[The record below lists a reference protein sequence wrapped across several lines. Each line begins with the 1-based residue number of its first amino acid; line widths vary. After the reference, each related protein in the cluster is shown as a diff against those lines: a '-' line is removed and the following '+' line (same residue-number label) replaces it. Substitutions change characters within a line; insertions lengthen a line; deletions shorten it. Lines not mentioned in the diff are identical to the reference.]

1 MNYDMEYDIYTQK
14 DLISRIETKVGELA
28 DYLFPDNDKYI
39 NHLCGDIEMLINAL
53 KDTYLDKNTYIK
65 LVDRETGEVV
75 MKYFEKGDVGALCY
89 KASQFYAW
97 ADCDDTYRI
106 EEIMCDDHELGYLG
120 WQPGMLFEFKDYT
133 TGAIVYSATFP
144 EWDH

>member
-1 MNYDMEYDIYTQK
+1 MLLSIEGQK
-14 DLISRIETKVGELA
+14 DLISKLETEISALA
-28 DYLFPDNDKYI
+28 DYLFPDNDKYVNATFDRI
-39 NHLCGDIEMLINAL
+39 EQTLHHLKQSYCDE
-53 KDTYLDKNTYIK
+53 NTYIK

-106 EEIMCDDHELGYLG
+106 EEIMCDGMELEYVG
-120 WQPGMLFEFKDYT
+120 WQPGMLFEFESED
-133 TGAIVYSATFP
+133 GGIVYSASFP